1 MNKFWIVLWHTY
13 MTKLKAKSFLITT
26 IITSLFVFAIA
37 NIQHIIEFFTK
48 NDKTTVAVIDTTGMF
63 YEPLEEQLKQEK
75 HDDLQLKKMSG
86 SEAKAKADVRNG
98 KWDAL
103 LILSADDKQL
113 PKAEYYANTIADSD
127 TPSKLEQALQQLKT
141 ALATAKLGLTQEQ
154 IAQLYEPVPF
164 EKVALEKNAKTE
176 EELNQARV
184 LVYVL
189 LFAMYM
195 FVLMYGG
202 MISTEVA
209 TEKSSRVMEILVS
222 SVPPLQQ
229 LFGKILGVALLSLTQ
244 FAILF
249 AVGFAALKSSGQ
261 ELWKFL
267 GFDHLPVSTFVYAII
282 FFLLGYFLYA
292 TLFAVLGSLVSRVE
306 DVQQMIMPVMTLVIA
321 AFMIAMF
328 GLGAPESTFITV
340 TSFIPFFTPMIMFLR
355 VGLLPVPFW
364 EVALS
369 LVLLTATI
377 GLLAFFGSKVYR
389 GGVLMYGK
397 AGSWKD
403 MKKAVQLTKK

>member
-1 MNKFWIVLWHTY
+1 MNKFWIVLGHTY
-13 MTKLKAKSFLITT
+13 VTKLKAKSFIITT
-26 IITSLFVFAIA
+26 IITSLFVFTMA

-48 NDKTTVAVIDTTGMF
+48 DEKTTVAVIDTTGAF
-63 YEPLEEQLKQEK
+63 YEPLEAQLKQGK
-75 HDDLQLKKMSG
+75 HDDLKLKKVTD
-86 SEAKAKADVRNG
+86 SEEKAKADVRNG

-113 PKAEYYANTIADSD
+113 PKAAYYANTIADSD
-127 TPSKLEQALQQLKT
+127 TPSKLKQVLQQLKT
-141 ALATAKLGLTQEQ
+141 AIATAKIGLKQEQ

-176 EELNQARV
+176 EELNEARS

-222 SVPPLQQ
+222 SVSPIQQ
-229 LFGKILGVALLSLTQ
+229 LFGKIIGVALLSLTQ
-244 FAILF
+244 FVILF
-249 AVGFAALKSSGQ
+249 TVGFVALKSSGQ
-261 ELWKFL
+261 ELWRFL

-306 DVQQMIMPVMTLVIA
+306 DVQQMITPVMIIVVA
-321 AFMIAMF
+321 AFMIAVF
-328 GLGAPESTFITV
+328 GLNAPESSFITG

-369 LVLLTATI
+369 LVLLVATI

-397 AGSWKD
+397 AGSLKD

>member
-1 MNKFWIVLWHTY
+1 MNKFWVVLGHTY
-13 MTKLKAKSFLITT
+13 ATKLKTKSFIITT
-26 IITSLFVFAIA
+26 IIMSLFVFAMA

-48 NDKTTVAVIDTTGMF
+48 NGKTTVAVIDTTGAF
-63 YEPLEEQLKQEK
+63 YEPLKAQLKQGK
-75 HDDLQLKKMSG
+75 HDDLELKKVTG
-86 SEAKAKADVRNG
+86 SEEKAKAGVRNG

-103 LILSADDKQL
+103 LVLSADEKQL
-113 PKAEYYANTIADSD
+113 PKAAYYANTIADSD
-127 TPSKLEQALQQLKT
+127 TPSELEQALQQLKT
-141 ALATAKLGLTQEQ
+141 AIATAKIGLKQEQ

-184 LVYVL
+184 LVYAL

-244 FAILF
+244 FAIFF
-249 AVGFAALKSSGQ
+249 AVGFTALKSSGQ
-261 ELWKFL
+261 ELWNFL

-306 DVQQMIMPVMTLVIA
+306 DVQQMIMPVMTVVIA
-321 AFMIAMF
+321 AFMIAVF
-328 GLGAPESTFITV
+328 GLNAPESSFITV

-364 EVALS
+364 EVAIS
-369 LVLLTATI
+369 LVLLVATI

-397 AGSWKD
+397 AGSLKD

>member
-1 MNKFWIVLWHTY
+1 MNKFWIVLGHTY
-13 MTKLKAKSFLITT
+13 VTKLKAKSFIITT
-26 IITSLFVFAIA
+26 IITSLFVFAMA

-48 NDKTTVAVIDTTGMF
+48 DEKTTVAVIDTTGAF
-63 YEPLEEQLKQEK
+63 YEPLKAQLKQGK
-75 HDDLQLKKMSG
+75 HDDLKLKKVTD
-86 SEAKAKADVRNG
+86 SEEKAKADVRNG

-113 PKAEYYANTIADSD
+113 PKAAYYANTIADSD
-127 TPSKLEQALQQLKT
+127 TPSKLEQVLQQLKT
-141 ALATAKLGLTQEQ
+141 AIATAKIGLKQEQ

-184 LVYVL
+184 LVYAL

-222 SVPPLQQ
+222 SVSPIQQ
-229 LFGKILGVALLSLTQ
+229 LFGKIIGVALLSLTQ
-244 FAILF
+244 FVILF
-249 AVGFAALKSSGQ
+249 TVGFVALKSSGQ

-306 DVQQMIMPVMTLVIA
+306 DVQQMITPVMIVVIA

-328 GLGAPESTFITV
+328 GLNAPESSFIMV

-369 LVLLTATI
+369 LVLLVATI

-397 AGSWKD
+397 AGSLKD

>member
-13 MTKLKAKSFLITT
+13 TTKLKAKSFLITT

-48 NDKTTVAVIDTTGMF
+48 DEKTTVAVIDTTGMF
-63 YEPLEEQLKQEK
+63 YEPLEAQLKQGK
-75 HDDLQLKKMSG
+75 HDDLQLKKATG
-86 SEAKAKADVRNG
+86 SEEKAKAAVRNG

-113 PKAEYYANTIADSD
+113 PKAAYYANTIADSD
-127 TPSKLEQALQQLKT
+127 TPSELEQALQQLKT
-141 ALATAKLGLTQEQ
+141 ALATAKLGLKQEQ

-267 GFDHLPVSTFVYAII
+267 GFDHLPVSTFAYAII

-328 GLGAPESTFITV
+328 GLGAPESSFIMA

-355 VGLLPVPFW
+355 VGLLPVPVW
-364 EVALS
+364 EVAIS
-369 LVLLTATI
+369 LALLIATI

>member
-13 MTKLKAKSFLITT
+13 TTKLKAKSFIITT
-26 IITSLFVFAIA
+26 IIMSLFVLAIA
-37 NIQHIIEFFTK
+37 NIHHIIEFFTK
-48 NDKTTVAVIDTTGMF
+48 NEKTTVAVIDTTGDL
-63 YEPLEEQLKQEK
+63 YEPIKAQIEKDGRHDLK
-75 HDDLQLKKMSG
+75 LKKVNV
-86 SEAKAKADVRNG
+86 SEEKAKANVRDG

-103 LILSADDKQL
+103 LVVSVDDKQL
-113 PKAEYYANTIADSD
+113 PKAVYYANTIADSD
-127 TPSKLEQALQQLKT
+127 TPSVLMQALQQLKT
-141 ALATAKLGLTQEQ
+141 SLATAKIGLKQEQ

-164 EKVALEKNAKTE
+164 QKVALEKNAKTE
-176 EELNQARV
+176 EELNEARS

-195 FVLMYGG
+195 FVLMYGS
-202 MISTEVA
+202 MIAAEVA

-222 SVPPLQQ
+222 SVSPIKQ
-229 LFGKILGVALLSLTQ
+229 LFGKIFGVALLSLTQ
-244 FAILF
+244 FVIFLIIGLAS
-249 AVGFAALKSSGQ
+249 LKSSGQ

-267 GFDHLPVSTFVYAII
+267 GFGHLPVSTFVYAIV

-306 DVQQMIMPVMTLVIA
+306 DVQQMNAPVTILVIA

-328 GLGAPESTFITV
+328 GLNSPESSFITA

-369 LVLLTATI
+369 FVLLIATI
-377 GLLAFFGSKVYR
+377 GLLAFFGTKIYR

-397 AGSWKD
+397 SASLKD
-403 MKKAVQLTKK
+403 IKKAVQLTKK

>member
-13 MTKLKAKSFLITT
+13 TTKLKAKLFLITT
-26 IITSLFVFAIA
+26 IITSLLVFTIA

-48 NDKTTVAVIDTTGMF
+48 DEKTTVAVIDTTGAF
-63 YEPLEEQLKQEK
+63 YEPLAAQLKQEK
-75 HDDLQLKKMSG
+75 HDDLQLKKVTG
-86 SEAKAKADVRNG
+86 SEEKAKADVRAG

-103 LILSADDKQL
+103 LVLSADNEQL
-113 PKAEYYANTIADSD
+113 PEAAYYANTLADSD
-127 TPSKLEQALQQLKT
+127 TPKEIEQALQQLKT
-141 ALATAKLGLTQEQ
+141 ALATAKLDLKQEQ

-164 EKVALEKNAKTE
+164 KKAALEKNAKTE
-176 EELNQARV
+176 EELNQARA

-195 FVLMYGG
+195 FVFMYGG

-222 SVPPLQQ
+222 SAPPIQQ
-229 LFGKILGVALLSLTQ
+229 LFGKIFGIALLSLTQ

-282 FFLLGYFLYA
+282 FFFLGYFLYA

-306 DVQQMIMPVMTLVIA
+306 DVQQMIMPVTTLVIA

-328 GLGAPESTFITV
+328 GLGAPESSFITA

-355 VGLLPVPFW
+355 VGLLPVPVW
-364 EVALS
+364 EVAIS
-369 LVLLTATI
+369 LALLIVTI

-397 AGSWKD
+397 ASSLKD

>member
-1 MNKFWIVLWHTY
+1 
-13 MTKLKAKSFLITT
+13 
-26 IITSLFVFAIA
+26 
-37 NIQHIIEFFTK
+37 
-48 NDKTTVAVIDTTGMF
+48 
-63 YEPLEEQLKQEK
+63 
-75 HDDLQLKKMSG
+75 
-86 SEAKAKADVRNG
+86 
-98 KWDAL
+98 
-103 LILSADDKQL
+103 
-113 PKAEYYANTIADSD
+113 
-127 TPSKLEQALQQLKT
+127 
-141 ALATAKLGLTQEQ
+141 
-154 IAQLYEPVPF
+154 
-164 EKVALEKNAKTE
+164 
-176 EELNQARV
+176 
-184 LVYVL
+184 VL

-222 SVPPLQQ
+222 SVHPIQQ

-249 AVGFAALKSSGQ
+249 AVGFTALKSSGQ

-306 DVQQMIMPVMTLVIA
+306 DVQQMIMPVMTFVIA

-328 GLGAPESTFITV
+328 GLNAPESSFITV
-340 TSFIPFFTPMIMFLR
+340 TSFIPFFAPMIMFLR

-364 EVALS
+364 EVVLS
-369 LVLLTATI
+369 LVLLIATI

-397 AGSWKD
+397 SGSLKD

>member
-13 MTKLKAKSFLITT
+13 TTKLKAKSFIITT

-48 NDKTTVAVIDTTGMF
+48 DEKTTVAVIDTTGAF
-63 YEPLEEQLKQEK
+63 YEPLAAQLKQGK
-75 HDDLQLKKMSG
+75 HDDLQLKKVTG
-86 SEAKAKADVRNG
+86 PEEKAKAAVRNG

-113 PKAEYYANTIADSD
+113 PKAVYYANTIADSD
-127 TPSKLEQALQQLKT
+127 TPSELEQALQQLKT
-141 ALATAKLGLTQEQ
+141 AIATKKIGLKQEQ

-249 AVGFAALKSSGQ
+249 AIGFTALKSSGQ
-261 ELWKFL
+261 ELWNFL

-306 DVQQMIMPVMTLVIA
+306 DVQPMITPVMIIVVA

-328 GLGAPESTFITV
+328 GLNAPESSFITGA
-340 TSFIPFFTPMIMFLR
+340 SFIPFFTPMIMFLR

-369 LVLLTATI
+369 LVLLVATI

-397 AGSWKD
+397 AGSLKD
-403 MKKAVQLTKK
+403 VKKAVQLTKK

>member
-86 SEAKAKADVRNG
+86 PEAKAKADVRNG